1 MNTGEASF
9 NVGVGGER
17 LDRFLAARVQG
28 RSRSQVKDLILREC
42 VQVDGLRRGPDYRL
56 LRGQCV
62 TLCWPRPSWSQGSI
76 EDWVIDEDKDI
87 LVLEKPTGLLMH
99 PMGATWE
106 SEPESAL
113 SEEEPSLAG
122 LLHARRP
129 LLAGS
134 GVTRCGLVHRLDRHT
149 SGVLV
154 VAKNASSQSAL
165 LEAFRERTVRKQ
177 YRAIVLGTLG
187 AVRVD
192 APVGRL
198 SGMRRVQVTRWGREA
213 KTDFRPIGS
222 GRGVSLVAAEP
233 KTGRTHQ
240 IRAHLAMLGHPV
252 LGDQDWFREKERMAL
267 GALGHPEP
275 PRMMLHAAVLS
286 FAHPRTGKKVT
297 FRASPPKDFRDYWTS
312 LKAPKGKR

>member
-1 MNTGEASF
+1 MNAGERSF
-9 NVGVGGER
+9 SVGAGGER

-28 RSRSQVKDLILREC
+28 RSRSQLKDLILRGC
-42 VQVDGLRRGPDYRL
+42 VRVDGRRREADYRL
-56 LRGQCV
+56 LHGQCV
-62 TLCWPRPSWSQGSI
+62 TLSWPRPPWSEEMSI
-76 EDWVIDEDKDI
+76 EDWVLHEDKDI
-87 LVLEKPTGLLMH
+87 LVLEKPAGLLMH

-113 SEEEPSLAG
+113 CEEEPSLAG
-122 LLHARRP
+122 LLYARRP
-129 LLAGS
+129 GIPAAGAS
-134 GVTRCGLVHRLDRHT
+134 RCGLVHRLDRHT

-154 VAKNASSQSAL
+154 VAKNVSSQQAL
-165 LEAFRERTVRKQ
+165 LEAFRKRTVRKQ
-177 YRAIVLGTLG
+177 YRAIVLGELG
-187 AVRVD
+187 ATRVD

-213 KTDFRPIGS
+213 KTDFRPLGT

-252 LGDQDWFREKERMAL
+252 LGDQDWFREGERKAL

-286 FAHPRTGKKVT
+286 FTHPGSGKKAA
-297 FRASPPKDFRDYWTS
+297 FRASLPKDFRDYWAS
-312 LKAPKGKR
+312 LKSPK